1 MKSHFAILSLVVILD
16 PGSASAQVG
25 SSPHGALPAGLDCTA
40 CHRRDAWR
48 PLLDTL
54 RFDHAASTRFPLLAS
69 HREAECVSCHVGAR
83 FDSPDVAPDAC
94 SSCHGDPHAGA
105 LGLDCA
111 RCHVEESFSLT
122 DGEEIH
128 QSTRFPLEGAHL
140 GVACVACHDFGEGAT
155 YTEADP
161 ACVTCH
167 QGDYDSTSEPGHVAA
182 GFPAACLEC
191 HSQVTWEDAL
201 FDHTANA
208 GYSLVGAHEAAACTS
223 CHVGPDFAPE
233 FQPASADD
241 CLTCHQEDYVS
252 TSEPGHVA
260 AGFAAACLECH
271 SQVTW
276 EDALF
281 DHTAN
286 AGYPLVGAHEAAA
299 CTSCHV
305 GPDFAL
311 EFQPASADDCY
322 SCHEQ
327 DYASGTDHAAQGF
340 PTACLDC
347 HAQTAW
353 TGASFTRHDTQY
365 FPIYS
370 GRHQTAWSTCFDC
383 HQAAPQDFLVFTCL
397 SCHEHSQAE
406 TNGRHGSVPDY
417 VYDSIA
423 CYDCHPQGFAGDD

>member
-1 MKSHFAILSLVVILD
+1 MKSHLAILSLVVLLD
-16 PGSASAQVG
+16 PGSVSAQVG
-25 SSPHGALPAGLDCTA
+25 SSPHGALPAGMDCTA

-54 RFDHAASTRFPLLAS
+54 RFDHVASTRFPLLAS
-69 HREAECVSCHVGAR
+69 HREVACVSCHVGAR

-182 GFPAACLEC
+182 GFP
-191 HSQVTWEDAL
+191 
-201 FDHTANA
+201 
-208 GYSLVGAHEAAACTS
+208 
-223 CHVGPDFAPE
+223 
-233 FQPASADD
+233 
-241 CLTCHQEDYVS
+241 
-252 TSEPGHVA
+252 
-260 AGFAAACLECH
+260 AACLECH